1 MKLASELQRRQTG
14 KTFYILDEPTTGLH
28 FDDVRQLLEVLQ
40 RLVDAGN
47 TVLVI
52 EHNLDIIKA
61 ADYVVDLGPE
71 GRRSRWHHR
80 GVRHARGNRRGARKP
95 HGSFL
100 GSYLR
105 PERRRPR
112 RSWLAWRNRVL
123 DEESVT

>member
-61 ADYVVDLGPE
+61 LPTTWLTLALRAATAVAPSW
-71 GRRSRWHHR
+71 RP
-80 GVRHARGNRRGARKP
+80 HARRK
-95 HGSFL
+95 S
-100 GSYLR
+100 
-105 PERRRPR
+105 PR
-112 RSWLAWRNRVL
+112 CPKATRVVSWLVFSLRTRAAKVTVASVA
-123 DEESVT
+123 ESGSR